1 MSRELNPDLFPEL
14 QREARSSVSMPDP
27 RLEPHGAT
35 SGMREQDWRLLLGQ
49 FDLLKRKF
57 KEYESRLETTN
68 TRLSDF
74 INSTKAKYDRLA
86 GMTQRLEEMAK
97 ASIQDLSM
105 KQSQLISKVNERK
118 LSDTKVQELVDRHN
132 QLVQNFEQRLNQMSK
147 VIAEQ
152 ELQLMASRA
161 EIKEA
166 QREFVRLK
174 RL

>member
-14 QREARSSVSMPDP
+14 AREARSSAPDS
-27 RLEPHGAT
+27 RLEPHGST
-35 SGMREQDWRLLLGQ
+35 SVMREQDWRLLLGQ

-57 KEYESRLETTN
+57 KEYEARLETTN

-74 INSTKAKYDRLA
+74 INATKAKYDRLA

-97 ASIQDLSM
+97 ASIQDLAM
-105 KQSQLISKVNERK
+105 KQSQLISKVNERR
-118 LSDTKVQELVDRHN
+118 LSDNKVQELVDRHN
-132 QLVQNFEQRLNQMSK
+132 QLVQSFELRLNQMQK